1 MHCSCVFVEVDIEI
15 DKEIDRAA
23 DQAKKDSE
31 IPLSELY
38 NYIHPDPDFMV
49 RGCDPSIRVISNWV
63 TSPD

>member
-1 MHCSCVFVEVDIEI
+1 MDIEI

-38 NYIHPDPDFMV
+38 NKIYIHSDPNFMV
-49 RGCDPSIRVISNWV
+49 RGYNPSMKVISNWV
-63 TSPD
+63 SSPD